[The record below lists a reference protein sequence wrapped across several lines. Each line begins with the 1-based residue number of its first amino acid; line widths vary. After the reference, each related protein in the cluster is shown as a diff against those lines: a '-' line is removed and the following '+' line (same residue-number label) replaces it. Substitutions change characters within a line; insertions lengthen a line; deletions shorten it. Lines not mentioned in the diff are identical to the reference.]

1 MAAVK
6 VHLYRYRHP
15 DGTAKDWAIPVAV
28 ASQGLTVYYGRT
40 GSALR
45 QADTPAGRCQDGFPV
60 REGELRVREK
70 LGKGYRSLGEFWLA
84 DNRRDLTPAGP
95 SAAAPPSPTAA
106 ADTARARAEPPPC
119 LYWRWRPGG
128 TAEAA
133 SRRAAVEAACAAA
146 AARLAAVGWTLPD
159 SRPDDDGRSLWARL
173 SGDACSGVLQRVG
186 GNEPRLAFWL
196 LVARRCVHLRLADDA
211 QRPVDQWPA
220 ELPVAAEILETLGLK
235 PKNMSQLLAACGGDE
250 GWFF

>member
-15 DGTAKDWAIPVAV
+15 DGTAKDWAVPVAV

-45 QADTPAGRCQDGFPV
+45 QADTPAGRCQDGLPV

-95 SAAAPPSPTAA
+95 SAGAPPSPTAA
-106 ADTARARAEPPPC
+106 ADTARAGAGLRTPIALGLLRGVEISGGVLSLESEERILEIGQDLEAGQVLIPCHGTEDLAE
-119 LYWRWRPGG
+119 
-128 TAEAA
+128 
-133 SRRAAVEAACAAA
+133 SRTICRTKAIPMTTVF
-146 AARLAAVGWTLPD
+146 RLEK
-159 SRPDDDGRSLWARL
+159 RRL
-173 SGDACSGVLQRVG
+173 SKGIRHST
-186 GNEPRLAFWL
+186 EYP
-196 LVARRCVHLRLADDA
+196 
-211 QRPVDQWPA
+211 
-220 ELPVAAEILETLGLK
+220 
-235 PKNMSQLLAACGGDE
+235 
-250 GWFF
+250 